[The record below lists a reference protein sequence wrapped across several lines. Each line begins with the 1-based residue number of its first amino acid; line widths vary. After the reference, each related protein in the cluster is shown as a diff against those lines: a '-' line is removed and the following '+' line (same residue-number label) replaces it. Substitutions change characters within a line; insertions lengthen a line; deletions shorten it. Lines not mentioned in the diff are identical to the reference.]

1 VSLWPACP
9 DTISQ
14 RRVAIEV
21 AGLGGSAD
29 LTGKYRF
36 LIDIGPDWCID
47 CIARIG
53 CDTADAGRYGSIAYS
68 FDAGCSQMNMSLSL

>member
-1 VSLWPACP
+1 MSWRLLRGPYGESNRLLTVTAFPLSAGMASVSLWPACP

-36 LIDIGPDWCID
+36 LYVRWLCALANG
-47 CIARIG
+47 AL
-53 CDTADAGRYGSIAYS
+53 GR
-68 FDAGCSQMNMSLSL
+68 